1 MFVISF
7 YNFSVLRWPTRV
19 GHSHLPQQQRVQ
31 DLLHL
36 MQPRQADPQRGQS
49 VREAGS
55 QDAGDWRLSDE
66 TGLWGRGLPLA
77 PQLPEVPQVSL
88 HLCGVPRDPRQ
99 SRPWGRG
106 HHQHWRDGVH
116 LRPSQGLQQ
125 DIPCDRAP
133 GGGAAGTA
141 QSTGSRLRTTK
152 ALARPPSP
160 SRGSKPDQETR
171 KWNSYLTKVGS
182 CVSGLAKLV
191 EGGTTILKLNTMQ
204 IRFVLDFLIFYSL
217 VIFFRS
223 WVPFWLSS

>member
-1 MFVISF
+1 MTDSGRTL
-7 YNFSVLRWPTRV
+7 SLAPATTCPRSASSHAASPGRSSTRPV
-19 GHSHLPQQQRVQ
+19 NSQG
-31 DLLHL
+31 
-36 MQPRQADPQRGQS
+36 
-49 VREAGS
+49 RES
-55 QDAGDWRLSDE
+55 
-66 TGLWGRGLPLA
+66 GRGLPLA